1 MFCFVFFTCL
11 GNLKIAHAILSVC
24 LHLKSSIRTSLVV
37 QWLRLGLPMQGGVC
51 VQSLVGE
58 LRSSIVRSQK
68 AKAKQKQCCNK
79 FNRDF
84 KNGPHQKKKKKRKTK
99 ELFTDLSTEKMS
111 YRGEGEHWNL
121 MLQKSSHLQTNKGKP
136 HPVDW
141 HYLKG

>member
-1 MFCFVFFTCL
+1 
-11 GNLKIAHAILSVC
+11 
-24 LHLKSSIRTSLVV
+24 
-37 QWLRLGLPMQGGVC
+37 MQGVL

-58 LRSSIVRSQK
+58 LTQIPRASLPRKKKQTNPKTQNRSNVATNSTEILKMVHIK
-68 AKAKQKQCCNK
+68 
-79 FNRDF
+79 
-84 KNGPHQKKKKKRKTK
+84 KKKKKRKTK

>member
-1 MFCFVFFTCL
+1 MLSPLVKTSLANAGGAGSVSGWGANPNSTCL
-11 GNLKIAHAILSVC
+11 TAKKKKQTNPKTQNRSNVATNSTEILKMVHI
-24 LHLKSSIRTSLVV
+24 K
-37 QWLRLGLPMQGGVC
+37 
-51 VQSLVGE
+51 
-58 LRSSIVRSQK
+58 
-68 AKAKQKQCCNK
+68 
-79 FNRDF
+79 
-84 KNGPHQKKKKKRKTK
+84 KKKKKRKTK